1 MNEENPATI
10 ITVTIIILVFLVIG
24 LSEFLP
30 AYYDKQKHNPKIH
43 TPDLTKSR
51 MHYLTWFLAQ
61 IAILLFT
68 TLITLW
74 LMGVIA
80 SQNRSARIFVYP
92 LGMLFLFFLYP
103 AVIIDMRRNLK
114 SYKTLVR
121 QEKEERSRRE
131 IAAFEELSSGNVD
144 MACWV
149 KAMMKA
155 EWNENRAK
163 SIYIQERTNMNYNA
177 DPITGK
183 SPKSFSVGKLPGN
196 CPYCKTSYEIPAE
209 LFNTRLEC
217 TVCHCVW
224 IPAKQ
229 VNATLSKISK
239 KDDDLS

>member
-103 AVIIDMRRNLK
+103 AVIINMQRNLK

-121 QEKEERSRRE
+121 QKKEERSLL
-131 IAAFEELSSGNVD
+131 IVMCLSHV
-144 MACWV
+144 AWL
-149 KAMMKA
+149 A
-155 EWNENRAK
+155 
-163 SIYIQERTNMNYNA
+163 
-177 DPITGK
+177 
-183 SPKSFSVGKLPGN
+183 
-196 CPYCKTSYEIPAE
+196 
-209 LFNTRLEC
+209 
-217 TVCHCVW
+217 HCF
-224 IPAKQ
+224 KF
-229 VNATLSKISK
+229 L
-239 KDDDLS
+239 L